1 MKTDFRLICQME
13 ILTPMFLG
21 GADQNKPEIRAASIK
36 GALRFWYRA
45 IDPDFA
51 VREPLVFGS
60 GGKEGGQSLLRLRA
74 TPGDRA
80 RDLMVWADAK
90 AEQFNQGSGR
100 QTANGLTYLGYPFG
114 MGDNRS
120 RQAVRPGAKFELLI
134 TMLRGAPEELGED
147 FAQRAALASVW
158 MLGHFGSLGSRA
170 RRGFGALA
178 LTEWRCLDR
187 EGKVVENA
195 NLGKLPLL
203 HASGDTRAWHEG
215 AVEGIRVCRDWFGA
229 FPDAQP
235 RKVAP
240 RHPHL
245 GAESQMALSEKTHKR
260 EDWRGAMLSLGT
272 AMQGFRQRRQPDY
285 DQVKG
290 HVLWNLRKG
299 GQALERAPDR
309 ASFGLPITFRFG
321 SEPQG
326 RPVTV
331 VPSNAERQGSLLMLR
346 PVLFSGG
353 LAGLFL
359 RLSGEV
365 PGTSPPAE
373 VRESG
378 RRLGAPRGNAMDDFM
393 RELNA
398 KGVA

>member
-1 MKTDFRLICQME
+1 
-13 ILTPMFLG
+13 
-21 GADQNKPEIRAASIK
+21 
-36 GALRFWYRA
+36 
-45 IDPDFA
+45 
-51 VREPLVFGS
+51 
-60 GGKEGGQSLLRLRA
+60 
-74 TPGDRA
+74 
-80 RDLMVWADAK
+80 
-90 AEQFNQGSGR
+90 
-100 QTANGLTYLGYPFG
+100 
-114 MGDNRS
+114 
-120 RQAVRPGAKFELLI
+120 
-134 TMLRGAPEELGED
+134 
-147 FAQRAALASVW
+147 
-158 MLGHFGSLGSRA
+158 
-170 RRGFGALA
+170 
-178 LTEWRCLDR
+178 
-187 EGKVVENA
+187 
-195 NLGKLPLL
+195 
-203 HASGDTRAWHEG
+203 
-215 AVEGIRVCRDWFGA
+215 
-229 FPDAQP
+229 
-235 RKVAP
+235 
-240 RHPHL
+240 
-245 GAESQMALSEKTHKR
+245 
-260 EDWRGAMLSLGT
+260 MLSLGT